1 MTKHSNWAVV
11 LEVGRERTDSRDSLG
26 VKLRESVTEHGGKMK
41 EREQMKKFRAQNK
54 SVLCMGIIITTI
66 IV

>member
-1 MTKHSNWAVV
+1 
-11 LEVGRERTDSRDSLG
+11 VGRERTDSRDSLG

-66 IV
+66 FV